1 MTRQASMAAHPAGK
15 NSFRARKRSTFIIR
29 YDAIITVI
37 VASAVAFVLGMACQ
51 WQVTQL
57 AEKNSFESVGWCT
70 DAIADAG
77 GTCHGEPLPPCVT
90 EDSANCYW
98 DAASRGNG
106 LGQSFVDVDGIVY
119 YQEVAP

>member
-1 MTRQASMAAHPAGK
+1 MAAHPAGK
-15 NSFRARKRSTFIIR
+15 NSFRARKRSTFIVR

-57 AEKNSFESVGWCT
+57 AEKNSFGSTPWCT
-70 DAIADAG
+70 DAIADGG
-77 GTCHGEPLPPCVT
+77 GTCHGEPVPPCAE
-90 EDSANCYW
+90 EDSTDCYW

-106 LGQSFVDVDGIVY
+106 IGRSFVDIAGKVY
-119 YQEVAP
+119 YQEVTP